1 MKDMVSALKKR
12 NWLHFYKIGSSI
24 TARFPLME
32 KAQIIYPPSRNQR
45 LSAGHLHIRA

>member
-1 MKDMVSALKKR
+1 
-12 NWLHFYKIGSSI
+12 
-24 TARFPLME
+24 ME